1 MGSTRSLAESLVKA
15 LAMVSLLVVGAG
27 CHRSFGGAKSGY
39 DQQAC
44 LERALRR
51 NPSSALVADGAKQ
64 FGDSCRDGELESCSA
79 LGVMHEL
86 GLGVPRD
93 MFRALALYRR
103 ACDGGN
109 AHACINVGTAL
120 AKIEGEGRDTVTA
133 AAIFKDACEKGNQE
147 ACTRL
152 AGLYLVGDGVS
163 LQPITASRLLNGA
176 CDRGNPTA
184 CLELGKAA
192 QDRKDTKMADTL
204 FEKACFGGD
213 IEACARL
220 GAPETAKPVDP
231 SMVPARTDVGLAMKP

>member
-1 MGSTRSLAESLVKA
+1 MGSTRSLAASLVKGF
-15 LAMVSLLVVGAG
+15 AMVSLLLAGAG

-51 NPSSALVADGAKQ
+51 NPSSALVGQGAKQ
-64 FGDSCRDGELESCSA
+64 FADSCHDGELESCSA

-86 GLGVPRD
+86 GLGVKRD
-93 MFRALALYRR
+93 MFQALALYRK

-109 AHACINVGTAL
+109 VHACINVGTAL

-163 LQPITASRLLNGA
+163 LQPITASRLLTGA

-220 GAPETAKPVDP
+220 GAPVAAPAADP